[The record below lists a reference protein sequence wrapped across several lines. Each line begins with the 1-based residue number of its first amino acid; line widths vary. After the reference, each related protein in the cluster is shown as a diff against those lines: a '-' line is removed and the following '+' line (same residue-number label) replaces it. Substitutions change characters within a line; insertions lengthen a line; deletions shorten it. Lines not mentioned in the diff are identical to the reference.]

1 MLHLEPSNG
10 DSAPTQPTHMSFG
23 FRVSPAHTTT
33 KTYCCKLPMQM
44 VPIPSACICWNQK
57 LVLNFG
63 DLAFQTYLSEHYR
76 NTNHMEQTI
85 FVAGWDDAGGQALL
99 STLQALDAKTGEPRL
114 WSTSVGFGN
123 PAPLGQVQV
132 WDTGDGRS
140 VFIVRKGITALD
152 TRSGE
157 ALWTDEVQIGSSFV
171 GIEDPTG
178 LVYVIDDEGTNA
190 DAFGDPVT
198 VLMGGS
204 NRVYCGRRC
213 SFRCGVPQTTERPY
227 EWNLTKVQSSMLRV
241 HRKAQA
247 NQPGGLSWT
256 RNRAC
261 RVGSRNNIS
270 NQSPHLIQTRT
281 PLKKISLPMR
291 HPLSRLWTREIESDA
306 FR

>member
-1 MLHLEPSNG
+1 MEYVG
-10 DSAPTQPTHMSFG
+10 W
-23 FRVSPAHTTT
+23 FR
-33 KTYCCKLPMQM
+33 Q
-44 VPIPSACICWNQK
+44 PSA
-57 LVLNFG
+57 
-63 DLAFQTYLSEHYR
+63 
-76 NTNHMEQTI
+76 
-85 FVAGWDDAGGQALL
+85 
-99 STLQALDAKTGEPRL
+99 
-114 WSTSVGFGN
+114 
-123 PAPLGQVQV
+123 LGQVQV

-213 SFRCGVPQTTERPY
+213 SSSSAVPQPLGGRMSGIY
-227 EWNLTKVQSSMLRV
+227 ELIVDGGSESQT
-241 HRKAQA
+241 

-256 RNRAC
+256 RKRAC

-306 FR
+306 FRYAAASPPTSS